1 MTTIAL
7 VTGANRGLGLDIAR
21 HLGRAGVT
29 TILGAR
35 DRDAGAQAAAALCRE
50 GLDVRAVRLDVTSDA
65 TVGHAVDVVAR
76 AHGRLDILVNNAGIL
91 PEAADEPAEVPD
103 VGRFEQ
109 TFATNVFGV
118 ARVTKAFLPL
128 LHRSPA
134 GRIVN
139 VSSRMGS
146 LQDQLDTSSPYF
158 GLVMPAYQASKA
170 ALNALTVA
178 LSKQLAGTSI
188 TVSSVCPGWAQ
199 TDLAPGNRELAPLS
213 AADAARTVADV
224 ALQRSPALAGAFVD
238 RDGSVPW

>member
-1 MTTIAL
+1 MNTIAL
-7 VTGANRGLGLDIAR
+7 VTGANRGLGLEIAR

-35 DRDAGAQAAAALCRE
+35 DGDAGAHAAATLCRE
-50 GLDVRAVRLDVTSDA
+50 GLDAHAIRLDVTSSA
-65 TVGHAVDVVAR
+65 TVGHCVDVVAR
-76 AHGRLDILVNNAGIL
+76 RHGRLDVLVNNAGIL
-91 PEAADEPAEVPD
+91 PEAADDPAASPD
-103 VGRFEQ
+103 VTRFEE

-118 ARVTKAFLPL
+118 VRVTQAFLPL
-128 LHRSPA
+128 LRRSRA

-158 GLVMPAYQASKA
+158 GLVVPAYQASKA
-170 ALNALTVA
+170 ALNGLTVA
-178 LSKQLAGTSI
+178 LSEQLADTSI

-199 TDLAPGNRELAPLS
+199 TDLAPGNRELAPLT

-224 ALQRSPALAGAFVD
+224 ALQRDLALAGAFVD
-238 RDGSVPW
+238 RDGPVPW